1 MGGLGLPRSSWR
13 HAGGPKEK
21 IKRPYR
27 SGRGWVRLGSGRP
40 PGMCT
45 QTISGK
51 FQAAVLESGG
61 DWGQW
66 KGEPEQ
72 GHGGEPAAPP
82 LDGFRLSL
90 CRNGK
95 QGPSG
100 SSAFIFP
107 QFLYGLTPG
116 KLIVNGAVT

>member
-1 MGGLGLPRSSWR
+1 MGQ
-13 HAGGPKEK
+13 AGPQECAL
-21 IKRPYR
+21 R
-27 SGRGWVRLGSGRP
+27 
-40 PGMCT
+40 
-45 QTISGK
+45 ISGE

-66 KGEPEQ
+66 RGEPGQ

-100 SSAFIFP
+100 SSAFVFP